1 MVSLW
6 PGPVKTEHIV
16 EHVLS
21 QGKFE
26 IQFSWKQV
34 VNCSYTI
41 LKNMFVFSDSEMRKS
56 TDSGQDHFA
65 NAESVEFAGKAIV
78 KLAMDPKRVE
88 KTGKIILVCD
98 LAKEYG

>member
-26 IQFSWKQV
+26 IHFSLKQV
-34 VNCSYTI
+34 VNWSYI
-41 LKNMFVFSDSEMRKS
+41 E
-56 TDSGQDHFA
+56 
-65 NAESVEFAGKAIV
+65 EFIFFQI
-78 KLAMDPKRVE
+78 PKCENPQIQEWIPSLTQNR
-88 KTGKIILVCD
+88 
-98 LAKEYG
+98 

>member
-26 IQFSWKQV
+26 IQFSWKHGELLIYWRIW
-34 VNCSYTI
+34 CFFS
-41 LKNMFVFSDSEMRKS
+41 SDSEMRKS

>member
-26 IQFSWKQV
+26 IQFS
-34 VNCSYTI
+34 
-41 LKNMFVFSDSEMRKS
+41 
-56 TDSGQDHFA
+56 
-65 NAESVEFAGKAIV
+65 
-78 KLAMDPKRVE
+78 
-88 KTGKIILVCD
+88 
-98 LAKEYG
+98 

>member
-1 MVSLW
+1 M
-6 PGPVKTEHIV
+6 
-16 EHVLS
+16 
-21 QGKFE
+21 
-26 IQFSWKQV
+26 
-34 VNCSYTI
+34 VNCSYI

>member
-26 IQFSWKQV
+26 IQFSWNHM
-34 VNCSYTI
+34 VNCSYI

>member
-1 MVSLW
+1 
-6 PGPVKTEHIV
+6 
-16 EHVLS
+16 
-21 QGKFE
+21 
-26 IQFSWKQV
+26 
-34 VNCSYTI
+34 
-41 LKNMFVFSDSEMRKS
+41 MRKS
-56 TDSGQDHFA
+56 TDSGMDPFA

>member
-26 IQFSWKQV
+26 IHFSWKQV
-34 VNCSYTI
+34 LNCSY
-41 LKNMFVFSDSEMRKS
+41 M
-56 TDSGQDHFA
+56 
-65 NAESVEFAGKAIV
+65 
-78 KLAMDPKRVE
+78 
-88 KTGKIILVCD
+88 
-98 LAKEYG
+98 

>member
-1 MVSLW
+1 M
-6 PGPVKTEHIV
+6 KTYGELLIFIEEYV
-16 EHVLS
+16 
-21 QGKFE
+21 
-26 IQFSWKQV
+26 
-34 VNCSYTI
+34 C
-41 LKNMFVFSDSEMRKS
+41 FSDSEMRKS

>member
-1 MVSLW
+1 MFFLKVNS
-6 PGPVKTEHIV
+6 
-16 EHVLS
+16 
-21 QGKFE
+21 KFN
-26 IQFSWKQV
+26 FRANM

>member
-26 IQFSWKQV
+26 IRFSWKK
-34 VNCSYTI
+34 CGELLLYCRI
-41 LKNMFVFSDSEMRKS
+41 FFFSDSEMRKS
-56 TDSGQDHFA
+56 TDSGMDPFA

>member
-1 MVSLW
+1 MFFLKVNS
-6 PGPVKTEHIV
+6 
-16 EHVLS
+16 
-21 QGKFE
+21 KFNFRE
-26 IQFSWKQV
+26 NM
-34 VNCSYTI
+34 VNCSYI
-41 LKNMFVFSDSEMRKS
+41 EEYGVFFSSDSEMRKS

>member
-1 MVSLW
+1 MFFLKVNSKFKFRENIW
-6 PGPVKTEHIV
+6 WTA
-16 EHVLS
+16 HVL
-21 QGKFE
+21 QNF
-26 IQFSWKQV
+26 
-34 VNCSYTI
+34 
-41 LKNMFVFSDSEMRKS
+41 FSDSEMRKS